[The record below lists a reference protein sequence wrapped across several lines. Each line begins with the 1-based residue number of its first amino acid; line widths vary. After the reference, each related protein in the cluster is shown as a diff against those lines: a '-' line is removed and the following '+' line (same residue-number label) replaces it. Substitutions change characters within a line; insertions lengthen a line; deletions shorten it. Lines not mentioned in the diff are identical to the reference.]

1 MEGRI
6 KTFTVIR
13 TAPEGFEDQVPYCV
27 ALIETATGTECVRL
41 EGYNDDV
48 EICVGMLVEG
58 TGKNRHFRIA
68 SHSTQ
73 EKDG

>member
-13 TAPEGFEDQVPYCV
+13 TAPEGFEDRVPYCV
-27 ALIETATGTECVRL
+27 ALVETSTGTECVHL

-48 EICVGMLVEG
+48 EIYVGMPVEG
-58 TGKNRHFRIA
+58 NGKNGHFRIA
-68 SHSTQ
+68 SRSNQ